1 MIAVAR
7 REFLAFFRL
16 PLGWVV
22 AALIASLSGA
32 VVAIGI
38 LEPGRPASMRPFFIV
53 AVHLLLPTVPA
64 ISMRL
69 FSEEART
76 GTIESLLATPVGSV
90 SLVVG
95 KFLGGWL
102 FLLASLAPTVLL
114 AAVVAISATPAPDPG
129 PIVAGYLALASLG
142 ALYLAV
148 GLGVSALTD
157 SQTLAYLGAFILLL
171 TLIVAT
177 SILPSML
184 PDPWASWVAAMS
196 LTERIAD
203 ASKGVI
209 DLSDQVFFAGWAA
222 VFLTGAAGIV
232 EVRRCR

>member
-1 MIAVAR
+1 MIAIAR

-22 AALIASLSGA
+22 TAMLAALSGA

-69 FSEEART
+69 LSEEART
-76 GTIESLLATPVGSV
+76 GTLEPLLATPIGSV
-90 SLVVG
+90 SLVLG
-95 KFLGGWL
+95 KFFGGWL
-102 FLLASLAPTVLL
+102 FLLAALTPTLLL
-114 AAVVAISATPAPDPG
+114 AATVFGFAEPAPDPG
-129 PIVAGYLALASLG
+129 PVLAGYLAIISLG

-148 GLGVSALTD
+148 GLAVSALTD
-157 SQTLAYLGAFILLL
+157 SQTLAYLGSFILLL
-171 TLIVAT
+171 ALIVGT
-177 SILPSML
+177 SILPNML
-184 PDPWASWVAAMS
+184 PQPWSSWIAALS

-209 DLSDQVFFAGWAA
+209 DLSDQVFFAGWTA
-222 VFLTGAAGIV
+222 VFLTAASGAV
-232 EVRRCR
+232 EVRRCG